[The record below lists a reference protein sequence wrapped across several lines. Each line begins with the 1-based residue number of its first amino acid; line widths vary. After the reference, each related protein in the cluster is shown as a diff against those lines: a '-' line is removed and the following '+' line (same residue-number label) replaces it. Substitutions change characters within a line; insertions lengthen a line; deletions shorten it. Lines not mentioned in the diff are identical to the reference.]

1 MNNNYNFSDFAGLS
15 LTANNE
21 LDHYGS
27 QKQSRQVSIDSQE
40 SPAEKRIDNMLLSHN
55 KYHVYCE

>member
-1 MNNNYNFSDFAGLS
+1 MNNNYNYSDFAGLS

-21 LDHYGS
+21 LDYYGS

-40 SPAEKRIDNMLLSHN
+40 SPTEKRIENMLLNHN